1 MALISAKCPHC
12 GADIRV
18 NEGSKSGVCEFCGAT
33 FVTQDAVTNYTVN
46 NNYNTVQYITKTAAS
61 AAEAGEYIRRGDVL
75 LSLGEFGRAEEA
87 YLRAVELEP
96 ADWRGWFGMVKT
108 RTKNFTD
115 YEDTSHAAL
124 YDKAQKVAP
133 KEASEAMSR
142 LYEPYSNVCS
152 YFGEQ
157 KAKSLKQVKRGN
169 KVKTA
174 AIVAVVVTAV
184 LIAVCAVVMHL

>member
-124 YDKAQKVAP
+124 YDKARKVAP

-157 KAKSLKQVKRGN
+157 KAKSIQQGKGRGVKA
-169 KVKTA
+169 A
-174 AIVAVVVTAV
+174 AIVAVIVTVA
-184 LIAVCAVVMHL
+184 LIAVCAVVMNL

>member
-108 RTKNFTD
+108 RTKNYT
-115 YEDTSHAAL
+115 ESPS
-124 YDKAQKVAP
+124 AP
-133 KEASEAMSR
+133 LSR
-142 LYEPYSNVCS
+142 ICKK
-152 YFGEQ
+152 YFF
-157 KAKSLKQVKRGN
+157 
-169 KVKTA
+169 
-174 AIVAVVVTAV
+174 
-184 LIAVCAVVMHL
+184 

>member
-124 YDKAQKVAP
+124 YDKARKVAP

-142 LYEPYSNVCS
+142 LYEPYMRKRDDLAE
-152 YFGEQ
+152 EQ
-157 KAKSLKQVKRGN
+157 RRSCQGGSGKR
-169 KVKTA
+169 VADAVFTA
-174 AIVAVVVTAV
+174 L
-184 LIAVCAVVMHL
+184 LIAILAAGLVLGLMLFL

>member
-115 YEDTSHAAL
+115 YEDTRPHRRLRRCREFVKSIF
-124 YDKAQKVAP
+124 P
-133 KEASEAMSR
+133 ECPMNEMS
-142 LYEPYSNVCS
+142 VCV
-152 YFGEQ
+152 
-157 KAKSLKQVKRGN
+157 SLFRQYLSVSVR
-169 KVKTA
+169 
-174 AIVAVVVTAV
+174 I
-184 LIAVCAVVMHL
+184 LHRC

>member
-124 YDKAQKVAP
+124 YDKARKVAP
-133 KEASEAMSR
+133 KEGLKEMLR
-142 LYEPYSNVCS
+142 LYEPYIRKRDDLAE
-152 YFGEQ
+152 EQ
-157 KAKSLKQVKRGN
+157 RRSCQGGSGKR
-169 KVKTA
+169 VADAVFTA
-174 AIVAVVVTAV
+174 L
-184 LIAVCAVVMHL
+184 LIAILAAGLVFGLILLL

>member
-18 NEGSKSGVCEFCGAT
+18 NEGSKSGVCEFCGST

-108 RTKNFTD
+108 RTKNFT
-115 YEDTSHAAL
+115 SSPS
-124 YDKAQKVAP
+124 AP
-133 KEASEAMSR
+133 LS
-142 LYEPYSNVCS
+142 
-152 YFGEQ
+152 
-157 KAKSLKQVKRGN
+157 
-169 KVKTA
+169 
-174 AIVAVVVTAV
+174 
-184 LIAVCAVVMHL
+184 

>member
-18 NEGSKSGVCEFCGAT
+18 NEGSKSGVCEFCGST
-33 FVTQDAVTNYTVN
+33 FVTQDAVTNYTVH

-115 YEDTSHAAL
+115 YEDTSHLECFVRAR
-124 YDKAQKVAP
+124 KVAP
-133 KEASEAMSR
+133 KEGLKEMLR
-142 LYEPYSNVCS
+142 LYEPYMRKRDDLAE
-152 YFGEQ
+152 EQ
-157 KAKSLKQVKRGN
+157 RRSCQGGSGKR
-169 KVKTA
+169 VADAVFTA
-174 AIVAVVVTAV
+174 L
-184 LIAVCAVVMHL
+184 LIAILAAGLVLGLMLFL

>member
-75 LSLGEFGRAEEA
+75 LSLGEFVRAEEA

-115 YEDTSHAAL
+115 YGGTSHAAH
-124 YDKAQKVAP
+124 YDKARKGAP
-133 KEASEAMSR
+133 KGTSEARAR

-157 KAKSLKQVKRGN
+157 NAKSLKQVKRGN

-174 AIVAVVVTAV
+174 AIVAVVVPAV
-184 LIAVCAVVMHL
+184 LVAVCAVVMHL

>member
-75 LSLGEFGRAEEA
+75 LSLGEFVRAEEA

-124 YDKAQKVAP
+124 YDKARKVAP

-157 KAKSLKQVKRGN
+157 NAKSLKQVKRGN

-184 LIAVCAVVMHL
+184 LIAVGAVVMHL